1 MTFDMRKQVVR
12 SEKIKKSLGLNHLN
26 VEFVNIFDE
35 NWMKMDCLLD
45 YDYDKKELKTSKL
58 EGEVYIYSGET
69 NNFNFDNINENNF
82 LKLFEQYLFRLV
94 AGANDHCARNFIIKS
109 NIIYSID
116 DHSVIDSFDF
126 NNIKMKKTIKEKWN
140 KYIIIYKEDIIKI
153 LDQWNIKTKDYKKT
167 NLKIN
172 SLIDIINKFEI

>member
-1 MTFDMRKQVVR
+1 M
-12 SEKIKKSLGLNHLN
+12 KSDSLNDYK
-26 VEFVNIFDE
+26 VNLREI
-35 NWMKMDCLLD
+35 
-45 YDYDKKELKTSKL
+45 KTSKL

-82 LKLFEQYLFRLV
+82 IKLFEQYLLRLV
-94 AGANDHCARNFIIKS
+94 AGANDHCARNFIIKD

-140 KYIIIYKEDIIKI
+140 NYIIIYKKEIIEI

-172 SLIDIINKFEI
+172 LLIDIINKFEI